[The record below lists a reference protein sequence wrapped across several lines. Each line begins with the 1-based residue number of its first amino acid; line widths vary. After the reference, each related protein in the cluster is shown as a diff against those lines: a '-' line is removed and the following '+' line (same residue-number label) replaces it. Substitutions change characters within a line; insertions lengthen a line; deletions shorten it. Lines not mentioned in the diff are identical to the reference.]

1 MSVIDQI
8 RKSVLIDSAET
19 VNSDW
24 NTRSQTLDDRT
35 GPFSLFLKYENG
47 SSVDM
52 VIKVQLSV
60 DGVTWADVDET
71 LYPIMDNSGSIIYD
85 IDGSGTE
92 FVRIAITVNG
102 GSIDVVDVRFV
113 ASQFH

>member
-8 RKSVLIDSAET
+8 RKRVLIDATET
-19 VNSDW
+19 VNADW
-24 NTRSQTLDDRT
+24 STRSQTLDDRT
-35 GPFSLFLKYENG
+35 GPFSLFIKYENG

-60 DGVTWADVDET
+60 NGTDWADIEET
-71 LYPIMDNSGSIIYD
+71 LVPILDNEGSIIYD

-92 FVRIAITVNG
+92 FVRIAIIVNS
-102 GSIDVVDVRFV
+102 GSIDVVEARFV
-113 ASQFH
+113 GSQWH